1 VALYQET
8 YLILSQIYIFTLL
21 FYPKMK
27 NTVTDKEDQDKIW
40 NSIIRQFE
48 FITGTQIS
56 NNFIVLM
63 ALSESKES
71 MSTTQLSEIISS
83 RSK

>member
-1 VALYQET
+1 
-8 YLILSQIYIFTLL
+8 
-21 FYPKMK
+21 MK

-83 RSK
+83 NQSENYSKYPGH